1 MRLCERSF
9 YNVSSILEKQ
19 KKERMKS
26 VCIFCGSKSG
36 IRKEYT
42 ESARSIGQLMVKN
55 NIAMVYGG
63 ATNGLMGTVADA
75 MMEAGGTVIGV
86 IPSLIADRELAHK
99 NISELHIVSSM
110 SERKTKML
118 ELSDAFITL
127 PGGVGSMDEMFEVL
141 AYTHLGVNEKLV
153 GVLNVLGFYDSL
165 LTYIDHAVAEGFIP
179 ERVRSQ
185 IIVDS
190 DPQQLF
196 TSMKLI

>member
-1 MRLCERSF
+1 MR
-9 YNVSSILEKQ
+9 
-19 KKERMKS
+19 S

-36 IRKEYT
+36 NRKEYT
-42 ESARSIGQLMVKN
+42 ESARLIGQLMVKN

-75 MMEAGGTVIGV
+75 MMEAGGRVIGV

-141 AYTHLGVNEKLV
+141 AFTHLGVNEKLV
-153 GVLNVLGFYDSL
+153 GVLNVLGFYDSM
-165 LTYIDHAVAEGFIP
+165 LTYVDHAVAEGFIP
-179 ERVRSQ
+179 EHVRAQ
-185 IIVDS
+185 IIVDT
-190 DPQQLF
+190 DAERLL
-196 TSMKLI
+196 TSMKLV

>member
-1 MRLCERSF
+1 MR
-9 YNVSSILEKQ
+9 
-19 KKERMKS
+19 S

-42 ESARSIGQLMVKN
+42 ESARLIGQLLVKN

-63 ATNGLMGTVADA
+63 ATNGLMGTVADS

-86 IPSLIADRELAHK
+86 IPTMIADRELAHK
-99 NISELHIVSSM
+99 NISELHNVSSM

-141 AYTHLGVNEKLV
+141 AFTHLGVNEKLV
-153 GVLNVLGFYDSL
+153 GVLNVLGFYDSM
-165 LTYIDHAVAEGFIP
+165 LTYVDHAVAEGFIP
-179 ERVRSQ
+179 EHVRAQ
-185 IIVDS
+185 IIVDT
-190 DPQQLF
+190 DAERLL
-196 TSMKLI
+196 TSMKLV

>member
-1 MRLCERSF
+1 
-9 YNVSSILEKQ
+9 
-19 KKERMKS
+19 MKS

-36 IRKEYT
+36 NRKEYT
-42 ESARSIGQLMVKN
+42 ESARLIGHLMVKN

-141 AYTHLGVNEKLV
+141 AFTHLGVNEKLV
-153 GVLNVLGFYDSL
+153 GVLNVLGFYDSML
-165 LTYIDHAVAEGFIP
+165 KYVDHAVQEGFIP
-179 ERVRSQ
+179 EHVRAQ
-185 IIVDS
+185 IIVDT
-190 DPQQLF
+190 DAERLL
-196 TSMKLI
+196 TSMKLV

>member
-1 MRLCERSF
+1 
-9 YNVSSILEKQ
+9 
-19 KKERMKS
+19 MKS

-42 ESARSIGQLMVKN
+42 DNARSIGQLMVRN

-86 IPSLIADRELAHK
+86 IPKMIADRELAHK

-141 AYTHLGVNEKLV
+141 AFTHLGVNEKLV
-153 GVLNVLGFYDSL
+153 GVLNVLGFYDSML
-165 LTYIDHAVAEGFIP
+165 KYVDHAVAEGFIP
-179 ERVRSQ
+179 EHVRAQ
-185 IIVDS
+185 IIVDT
-190 DPQQLF
+190 DPQQLL
-196 TSMKLI
+196 TTMKLI